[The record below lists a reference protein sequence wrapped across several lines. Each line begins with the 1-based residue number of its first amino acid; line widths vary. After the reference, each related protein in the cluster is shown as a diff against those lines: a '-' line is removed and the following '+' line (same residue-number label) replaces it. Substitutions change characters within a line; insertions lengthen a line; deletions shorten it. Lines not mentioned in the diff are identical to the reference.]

1 GREILQNRVR
11 LPQHVITIPKRGH
24 AHVGIERGV
33 LRRFLLAFDQID
45 HMQGGIDAEMIG
57 DRHYFESARAGWKDV
72 KLGHGRLLCFEIE
85 IGVWME
91 NVPREIDHAVSA
103 RRLNISSNPGQPR
116 STSLRIDSPA
126 SAPICSNLRCS
137 SSTRVAFAP
146 SGMNLTSTS
155 DPTVVSGFHRL
166 LMSHVITN
174 RWGGSQTMISPTF
187 VRKPFSARSYQGP
200 PGRVSMTIAFRG
212 FLPMPWSSGHQRP
225 RPAVKTSNACA
236 WLALTRMLLRTGA
249 MVTVAVIC
257 LRPSARSCQVR
268 LPPGTRRVP
277 HPRIGQASG
286 ATRRARAGR
295 WSRPGAW

>member
-45 HMQGGIDAEMIG
+45 HMQGGLDAEIIG

-72 KLGHGRLLCFEIE
+72 KLGHGRLLCCEIE

-137 SSTRVAFAP
+137 SSTRVAFPP
-146 SGMNLTSTS
+146 SAMNLPPPAE
-155 DPTVVSGFHRL
+155 PTVVSGFHRL
-166 LMSHVITN
+166 LMSHVITK

-187 VRKPFSARSYQGP
+187 VREPSFASSYQWP
-200 PGRVSMTIAFRG
+200 PRRVSMTIAFRG
-212 FLPMPWSSGHQRP
+212 VLPMPWSSGHQRP
-225 RPAVKTSNACA
+225 SPAVKTSNACA
-236 WLALTRMLLRTGA
+236 WLRLAGGLFGTGA
-249 MVTVAVIC
+249 RVTSLSFC
-257 LRPSARSCQVR
+257 SLLPSSTSAWNAASASSQNWSSQ
-268 LPPGTRRVP
+268 RRN
-277 HPRIGQASG
+277 
-286 ATRRARAGR
+286 
-295 WSRPGAW
+295 